1 MAILKKS
8 KKALK
13 NYVGSMKGDLN
24 SALSDVKSKFGSVG
38 NFSNTFDQRIADGLS
53 DLLTGFLNKLLNL

>member
-24 SALSDVKSKFGSVG
+24 SALTDVRVSLEVLVTSLIHSIKE
-38 NFSNTFDQRIADGLS
+38 
-53 DLLTGFLNKLLNL
+53 